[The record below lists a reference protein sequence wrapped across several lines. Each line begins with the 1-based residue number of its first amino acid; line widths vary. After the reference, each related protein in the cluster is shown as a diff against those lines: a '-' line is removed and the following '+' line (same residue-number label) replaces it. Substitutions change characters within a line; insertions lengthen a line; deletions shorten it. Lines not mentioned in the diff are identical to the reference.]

1 MVNKLIANIYN
12 LSSDERNGAVS
23 RVRGGS
29 MGKTNGQIFRGLY
42 HGYYPH
48 LCGMHN
54 KKNIKKGTWMS
65 WSNITNGRVQ
75 FLAMY
80 THICIIYIYTHTPYI
95 VRIQRFT
102 ATIFM
107 HVCTKNYRSCYTHI
121 STPSLLYA
129 CAIRLWKTFAV
140 ERQEIKSVRVLWS
153 CSYPRVYAPKD
164 VEHPWFPFRK
174 ASTNGWFSW
183 FSTWFSKMKL
193 YLGGWGVPN

>member
-29 MGKTNGQIFRGLY
+29 MGYTTGQIFRGLY

-54 KKNIKKGTWMS
+54 KKNIKKGDLDVLIQHNQWESTVSCYVHTHMY
-65 WSNITNGRVQ
+65 NIN
-75 FLAMY
+75 
-80 THICIIYIYTHTPYI
+80 IYIYTPYI

-129 CAIRLWKTFAV
+129 CAIRLWKTSAV
-140 ERQEIKSVRVLWS
+140 ERQETKSVRVL
-153 CSYPRVYAPKD
+153 
-164 VEHPWFPFRK
+164 
-174 ASTNGWFSW
+174 
-183 FSTWFSKMKL
+183 
-193 YLGGWGVPN
+193 